1 MMCFY
6 IEGDQG
12 RLLEETMF
20 ESSFMSV
27 VRGNVF
33 SYHMPWE
40 KIMTF
45 LERTT
50 SDEKLA
56 LLRHDPAHLAHIV
69 QFYNIYCKY
78 LAAETRATPIP
89 KQKA

>member
-12 RLLEETMF
+12 RPLEETMF

-27 VRGNVF
+27 VRGNVL
-33 SYHMPWE
+33 SYHVPWE
-40 KIMTF
+40 KIMAF

-56 LLRHDPAHLAHIV
+56 LLPHDPEHLAHMV
-69 QFYNIYCKY
+69 QSYGMFSKY
-78 LAAETRATPIP
+78 LEAETRATRIP
-89 KQKA
+89 EQKA